1 MTRTQRLLT
10 LLQILKE
17 NRYPITAEVLA
28 DKLQISVRSI
38 YRDIESLRN
47 QGAEITGEAGIGY
60 QLKSGLLLPPL
71 TFDINELE
79 ALILGLRWVES
90 NTDKELSHSALRA
103 INKINAVITT
113 QHQTL
118 LEQNT
123 LFVPTNRIIEVDH
136 TIAKDMRFSLREE
149 KKAKIDYKDAQKQ
162 LSTRIIWP
170 IAVGYFQD
178 SQVIAAWCELRQ
190 SYRHFRLDRIIS
202 YEVLSE
208 NLPYPKNYLLS
219 RWKKRSSKRLLT
231 KTDAP
236 FA

>member
-17 NRYPITAEVLA
+17 NRYPITAEALA
-28 DKLQISVRSI
+28 NKLHISVRSI
-38 YRDIESLRN
+38 YRDIESLRD
-47 QGAEITGEAGIGY
+47 QGAEIAGEAGIGY
-60 QLKSGLLLPPL
+60 QLRSGLLLPPL

-79 ALILGLRWVES
+79 ALILGLRWVEN
-90 NTDKELSHSALRA
+90 NTDNELSYSALRA
-103 INKINAVITT
+103 INKINAVVTT

-123 LFVPTNRIIEVDH
+123 LFVPTNRIIEVNH
-136 TIAKDMRFSLREE
+136 TIAKDLRLSLREE

-162 LSTRIIWP
+162 LSHRVIWP

-202 YEVLSE
+202 YDVLSD
-208 NLPYPKNYLLS
+208 NLPYPKSYLLD
-219 RWKKRSSKRLLT
+219 RWKKEILKDT
-231 KTDAP
+231 PDNN
-236 FA
+236 

>member
-17 NRYPITAEVLA
+17 NRYPITAEALA
-28 DKLQISVRSI
+28 NKLHISVRSI
-38 YRDIESLRN
+38 YRDIESLRD
-47 QGAEITGEAGIGY
+47 QGAEIAGEAGIGY
-60 QLKSGLLLPPL
+60 QLRSGLLLPPL

-79 ALILGLRWVES
+79 ALILGLRWVEN
-90 NTDKELSHSALRA
+90 NTDNELSYSALRA
-103 INKINAVITT
+103 INKINAVVTT

-123 LFVPTNRIIEVDH
+123 LFVPTNRIIEVNH
-136 TIAKDMRFSLREE
+136 TIAKDLRLSLREE

-162 LSTRIIWP
+162 LSHRIIWP

-202 YEVLSE
+202 YDVLSD
-208 NLPYPKNYLLS
+208 NLPYPKSYLLD
-219 RWKKRSSKRLLT
+219 RWKKEILK
-231 KTDAP
+231 DAP
-236 FA
+236 DNN

>member
-113 QHQTL
+113 QNQTL

-202 YEVLSE
+202 YEVLSD

-219 RWKKRSSKRLLT
+219 RWKKEILKE
-231 KTDAP
+231 AP
-236 FA
+236 DKN

>member
-17 NRYPITAEVLA
+17 NRYPITAESLA

-60 QLKSGLLLPPL
+60 QLKTGLLLPPL

-103 INKINAVITT
+103 INKINAVVTT
-113 QHQTL
+113 QHQAL

-123 LFVPTNRIIEVDH
+123 LFVPTNRIIEVDDI
-136 TIAKDMRFSLREE
+136 IAKDLRLSLREE

-162 LSTRIIWP
+162 LSSRIIWP

-190 SYRHFRLDRIIS
+190 SYRHFRLDRIIT
-202 YEVLSE
+202 YEVLSD
-208 NLPYPKNYLLS
+208 NLPYPKSYLLS
-219 RWKKRSSKRLLT
+219 RWKKEILKET
-231 KTDAP
+231 PDKN
-236 FA
+236 

>member
-17 NRYPITAEVLA
+17 NRYPITAEALA
-28 DKLQISVRSI
+28 DKLHISVRSI
-38 YRDIESLRN
+38 YRDIESLRD
-47 QGAEITGEAGIGY
+47 QGAEITGEAGMGY

-79 ALILGLRWVES
+79 ALILGLRWVEN
-90 NTDKELSHSALRA
+90 NTDNELSYSALRA
-103 INKINAVITT
+103 INKINAVVTT

-123 LFVPTNRIIEVDH
+123 LFVPTNRIIEVNH
-136 TIAKDMRFSLREE
+136 TIAKDLRLSLREE

-162 LSTRIIWP
+162 LSHRIIWP
-170 IAVGYFQD
+170 IAIGYFQD

-202 YEVLSE
+202 YDVLSD
-208 NLPYPKNYLLS
+208 NLPYPKSYLLD
-219 RWKKRSSKRLLT
+219 RWKKEILKDT
-231 KTDAP
+231 PDNN
-236 FA
+236 

>member
-17 NRYPITAEVLA
+17 NRYPITAEALA
-28 DKLQISVRSI
+28 NKLHISVRSI
-38 YRDIESLRN
+38 YRDIESLRD
-47 QGAEITGEAGIGY
+47 QGAEIAGEAGIGY
-60 QLKSGLLLPPL
+60 QLRSGLLLPPL

-79 ALILGLRWVES
+79 ALILGLRWVEN
-90 NTDKELSHSALRA
+90 NTDNELSCSALRA
-103 INKINAVITT
+103 INKINAVVTT

-123 LFVPTNRIIEVDH
+123 LFVPTNRIIEVNH
-136 TIAKDMRFSLREE
+136 TIAKDLRLSLREE

-162 LSTRIIWP
+162 LSHRIIWP

-202 YEVLSE
+202 YDVLSD
-208 NLPYPKNYLLS
+208 NLPYPKSYLLD
-219 RWKKRSSKRLLT
+219 RWKKEILKDT
-231 KTDAP
+231 PDNN
-236 FA
+236 

>member
-28 DKLQISVRSI
+28 NKLQISVRSI
-38 YRDIESLRN
+38 YRDIESLRD

-103 INKINAVITT
+103 INKINAVVTT

-123 LFVPTNRIIEVDH
+123 LFVPTHQIIEVDH
-136 TIAKDMRFSLREE
+136 AIAKDMRFSLREE
-149 KKAKIDYKDAQKQ
+149 KKAQIYYKDAQNQ

-202 YEVLSE
+202 YEVLSD
-208 NLPYPKNYLLS
+208 NLPYPKSYLFS
-219 RWKKRSSKRLLT
+219 RWKKEILKE
-231 KTDAP
+231 AP
-236 FA
+236 DKN

>member
-90 NTDKELSHSALRA
+90 NTDKELSLSALRA
-103 INKINAVITT
+103 INKINAVVTT

-123 LFVPTNRIIEVDH
+123 LFVPTNQIIEVDH

-149 KKAKIDYKDAQKQ
+149 KKAQIDYKDAQKQ

-202 YEVLSE
+202 YQVLSD
-208 NLPYPKNYLLS
+208 NLPYPKSYLLS
-219 RWKKRSSKRLLT
+219 RWKKEILKET
-231 KTDAP
+231 PDKN
-236 FA
+236 

>member
-17 NRYPITAEVLA
+17 NRYPVTAETLSN
-28 DKLQISVRSI
+28 KLQISVRSI

-103 INKINAVITT
+103 INKINTVITS

-123 LFVPTNRIIEVDH
+123 LFVPTNRIIEVND
-136 TIAKDMRFSLREE
+136 TIAKDLRLSLREE
-149 KKAKIDYKDAQKQ
+149 RKAKINYEDVQKQ
-162 LSTRIIWP
+162 LSSRIIWP

-190 SYRHFRLDRIIS
+190 SYRHFRLDRILS
-202 YEVLSE
+202 YEVLNES
-208 NLPYPKNYLLS
+208 LPYPKNYLLS
-219 RWKKRSSKRLLT
+219 RWKKTVLKDHS
-231 KTDAP
+231 
-236 FA
+236 

>member
-17 NRYPITAEVLA
+17 NRYPITAEALA
-28 DKLQISVRSI
+28 NKLHISARSI
-38 YRDIESLRN
+38 YRDIESLRD

-60 QLKSGLLLPPL
+60 QLRSGLLLPPL

-79 ALILGLRWVES
+79 ALILGLRWVEN
-90 NTDKELSHSALRA
+90 NTDNELSYSALRA
-103 INKINAVITT
+103 INKINAVVTT

-123 LFVPTNRIIEVDH
+123 LFVPTNRIIEVNH
-136 TIAKDMRFSLREE
+136 TIAKDLRLSLREE

-162 LSTRIIWP
+162 LSHRIIWP

-202 YEVLSE
+202 YDVLSD
-208 NLPYPKNYLLS
+208 NLPYPKSYLLD
-219 RWKKRSSKRLLT
+219 RWKKEILKDT
-231 KTDAP
+231 PDNN
-236 FA
+236 

>member
-17 NRYPITAEVLA
+17 NRYPITAEALA
-28 DKLQISVRSI
+28 DKLHISVRSI
-38 YRDIESLRN
+38 YRDIESLRD
-47 QGAEITGEAGIGY
+47 QGAEITGEAGMGY

-79 ALILGLRWVES
+79 ALILGLRWVEN
-90 NTDKELSHSALRA
+90 NTDNELSYSALRA
-103 INKINAVITT
+103 INKINAVVTT

-118 LEQNT
+118 LEKNT
-123 LFVPTNRIIEVDH
+123 LFVPTNRIIEVNH
-136 TIAKDMRFSLREE
+136 TIAKDLRLSLREE

-162 LSTRIIWP
+162 LSHRIIWP
-170 IAVGYFQD
+170 IAIGYFQD

-202 YEVLSE
+202 YDVLSD
-208 NLPYPKNYLLS
+208 NLPYPKSYLLD
-219 RWKKRSSKRLLT
+219 RWKKETLKDT
-231 KTDAP
+231 PDNN
-236 FA
+236 